1 MTDIIFSYEVPSYV
15 FARFNIFGILC
26 VLESTC
32 KVTCFQY
39 IFGLTIGADEMA
51 SKTRAEGDGLD
62 EAAAEQSHSRSASRG
77 RVMFPILESR
87 LLRRSVLTQAARPSL
102 RSAVVLLILMTLAL
116 PYLWSSTFSGFSWFD
131 DEGTLLV
138 SIRAFIKGHRM
149 YDDVYSL
156 YGPLYNIFY
165 GVLYGPLHIPVA
177 HVAGRLIALSLWLTW
192 TAGFAYFCFRLSRS
206 LVSMLLCFVLTL
218 RLLSPVMESPGH
230 PEELCLVLIS
240 LTLLMTCWL
249 EEDAKSIALVCIG
262 VAIAALTLIKINI
275 GIFVGLPLLV
285 VLLRNSSNSILSTIL
300 APLAMIC
307 LIMLSVAV
315 ESLLFSF
322 PWVRAYCLF
331 CFLSIAAT
339 SLVYLGAA
347 RTPLM
352 GTRSWAI
359 LVASGGVTS
368 LLIVGAMML
377 AGSSAFAILNA
388 VVLQN
393 ADFVRNW
400 YVPIRVGA
408 TGVFSATMSLLAAGA
423 YWVSG
428 TQPKLRPYRKHAVLM
443 MQSIFVLAGLWFC
456 FRNSPIHIVKYLTPF
471 CWLLL
476 TSPDA
481 DATPFRTARSV
492 TALIAATMLLYAFP
506 VAGHQVHIV
515 AVFPLIVLAV
525 LARDVASALSGQ
537 RYLERV
543 PLLRWMPA
551 GIAALVFAMGG
562 FATLGAVRAYSMG
575 VELGLPGTSFIR
587 VDRQRAE
594 DLQWVSS
601 QLSRCSA
608 SYSIPGLYSFS
619 LWTGQALPTNLNVNA
634 ELNFLSLKQQQAIVD
649 ALLRERNLCVVYN
662 PSLLKFFDRGQAAA
676 NPPLL
681 KFASTAFDASSE
693 HDGYIILR
701 RHAGALSEVAEQRLG
716 AFLDGQSQT
725 PDQSRGGRD

>member
-1 MTDIIFSYEVPSYV
+1 MTLPAAPS
-15 FARFNIFGILC
+15 
-26 VLESTC
+26 
-32 KVTCFQY
+32 
-39 IFGLTIGADEMA
+39 
-51 SKTRAEGDGLD
+51 
-62 EAAAEQSHSRSASRG
+62 SRSA
-77 RVMFPILESR
+77 VI
-87 LLRRSVLTQAARPSL
+87 
-102 RSAVVLLILMTLAL
+102 LLILMTILAL
-116 PYLWSSTFSGFSWFD
+116 PYVWSSAFSTLPWYD

-138 SIRAFIKGHRM
+138 SVRAFVEHHRM
-149 YDDVYSL
+149 YDEVYSL
-156 YGPLYNIFY
+156 YGPLYNLFY
-165 GVLYGPLHIPVA
+165 GLLYGPLHIPA
-177 HVAGRLIALSLWLTW
+177 NHVAGRLIALSLWLAW
-192 TAGFAYFCFRLSRS
+192 SAGFAFFCFRLSSSR
-206 LVSMLLCFVLTL
+206 VSMLLCFVLTL
-218 RLLSPVMESPGH
+218 RLLNVLMDTPGH
-230 PEELCLVLIS
+230 PEELSLVLIS
-240 LTLLMTCWL
+240 IVLLMTCWL
-249 EEDAKSIALVCIG
+249 AESAKSLALVGIG
-262 VAIAALTLIKINI
+262 AVIVALALIKINV
-275 GIFVGLPLLV
+275 GVFVGLPFLI
-285 VLLRNSSNSILSTIL
+285 VLLRNSSNRILWTIV
-300 APLAMIC
+300 APLAAILMII
-307 LIMLSVAV
+307 LPVAV

-322 PWVRAYCLF
+322 PWVRVYCLF

-359 LVASGGVTS
+359 LVASGGVTA
-368 LLIVGAMML
+368 LLIVGAMMV

-443 MQSIFVLAGLWFC
+443 MQAIFVLAGLWFC

-476 TSPDA
+476 TSPDV

-492 TALIAATMLLYAFP
+492 TVLIAATMLLYAFP

-515 AVFPLIVLAV
+515 AVFPLVVLAV
-525 LARDVASALSGQ
+525 LARDVALALSGH

-543 PLLRWMPA
+543 PLLSWMPA

-562 FATLGAVRAYSMG
+562 FATLGAVRTYSTG

-601 QLSRCSA
+601 QLLRCSA

-619 LWTGQALPTNLNVNA
+619 LWTGQSLPTTLNVNWQM
-634 ELNFLSLKQQQAIVD
+634 NFLSWKQQEFIVD
-649 ALLRERNLCVVYN
+649 ALSVEPDLCIVYD
-662 PSLLKFFDRGQAAA
+662 PDLLNFSDRGQAAT

-681 KFASTAFDASSE
+681 KFVFTDFAPSSE
-693 HDGYIILR
+693 RHGYIILR
-701 RHAGALSEVAEQRLG
+701 RRRTGA
-716 AFLDGQSQT
+716 
-725 PDQSRGGRD
+725 